1 MYPRFDTLTFI
12 TPYGLM
18 LVIGLLACWLLARR
32 RALKSGIDASHIDLV
47 MPLVFAV
54 SVLGTQVL
62 AIFTPNNVAITGAAL
77 TTHARLRVFALLL
90 FAIPALSVY
99 ARLSGLSSRTLLDL
113 FALPV
118 LGCLV
123 LVRLGCFM
131 AGCCWG
137 DLLSPSPQL
146 ASIAGP
152 GLAAQVF
159 TLPWLAADNL
169 WTAVSFPA
177 GSFAWRQHLALGLIG
192 PEATGSLPVHPTQ
205 LYECLLLAVL
215 FCVLLRLQGRWIAAG
230 SSVLVTLGSYA
241 VLRFFIEFLRAD
253 NALVLGRLTFTQLV
267 CIALFSGCVMVMTA
281 ARRSA

>member
-18 LVIGLLACWLLARR
+18 LVIGLLACWLHARR
-32 RALKSGIDASHIDLV
+32 RALKSGIDASHIDLA

-77 TTHARLRVFALLL
+77 TTHARLSVFALLL

-123 LVRLGCFM
+123 LIRLGCFM

-137 DLLSPSPQL
+137 DLVNQSPQL
-146 ASIAGP
+146 ANIAGP